1 MAYASKKESV
11 IGQGPGGGTP
21 QPIHLVIRANYATS
35 ETKQIH
41 SNSVQ
46 FKMSLKT
53 AFEEQLTP

>member
-21 QPIHLVIRANYATS
+21 QPIHLVIRANYAT
-35 ETKQIH
+35 KQIH